1 MSRPGRSY
9 RHNPSERERG
19 FSIIEVVVALALI
32 SVGLLG
38 TIEMMSRI
46 GQTRSTSYRQVAATD
61 LAASELATMK
71 AVPSD
76 ELGFM
81 AGANGLKSV
90 FEGRTTVMVVT
101 SPLRPSGPDV
111 AGRDVTFTVE
121 RSVTWEPIAAVNEP
135 QGFKHL
141 TVEIRWSDSLG
152 PHHVRVDSARYALL
166 PGPS

>member
-1 MSRPGRSY
+1 MSRPGRPF
-9 RHNPSERERG
+9 RRNPSGRERG
-19 FSIIEVVVALALI
+19 FSIIEVIVALALI

-38 TIEMMSRI
+38 TIEMLSRI

-61 LAASELATMK
+61 LAVSELATMK

-81 AGANGLKSV
+81 AGATGLKPV
-90 FEGRTTVMVVT
+90 FEGRNTVMVST
-101 SPLRPSGPDV
+101 SPLRPTGPDV
-111 AGRDVTFTVE
+111 AGRDATFTVE
-121 RSVTWEPIAAVNEP
+121 RNVTWEPIASPAEP

-152 PHHVRVDSARYALL
+152 PHRVRVDSARYTLQ
-166 PGPS
+166 PGPP